1 MTRALFLFVLLT
13 VALSILAAC
22 SNDPAKYLAFS
33 EKGRAIVVSED
44 GVEPAVAGMRVLP

>member
-22 SNDPAKYLAFS
+22 SGDARYVAFD
-33 EKGRAIVVSED
+33 EKGKAILIGEN
-44 GVEPAVAGMRVLP
+44 GVEPLKAGMEVQP